1 MNDYDAIKED
11 ITEIKITV
19 KDIFKILNGNGG
31 TGLVTRVAL
40 NKQSISRVWWW
51 VGILSGTFVSG
62 SIYLLFRVAAQ

>member
-1 MNDYDAIKED
+1 MNDYDAVKED
-11 ITEIKITV
+11 ITEIKKTV
-19 KDIFKILNGNGG
+19 EKIFKILNGNGG

-62 SIYLLFRVAAQ
+62 SIYFLFRSAA